1 MLRYFSVSTS
11 TWADKIELPT
21 DVFTGG
27 RALNVGVGGS
37 TTFQMEDPGV
47 AEAVTKTAI
56 TPLERVLV
64 AEEDGN
70 AVYAGMIYEVDE
82 DPDESTVTVKH
93 HDAAWWILAR
103 RYLLSSRGAGAP
115 KGAPIVWTNRT
126 LASLA
131 FLIVDKGLDGGP
143 ADRYHM
149 PIVLTADVAGTESRT
164 YEGFKFIT
172 VEDAL
177 QEIINSDGGPFV
189 DFDVHWNDGKLEWGM
204 RAGGLTPVETANALW
219 EWDGTAAKRELFR
232 PKLNT
237 NAEKVSNLVIGTG
250 EGSGEDLMAAS
261 ASSFAGSTYPA
272 LEKVES
278 FQDMH
283 SAQQLQGRTT
293 AELNAHNEPTQQLSF
308 EIPIGG
314 AVKLGD
320 FILGGTCRVK
330 TNKFLFLGSDWIN
343 WRLIQYDFNHEWITL
358 HMQQIGG

>member
-1 MLRYFSVSTS
+1 MLRFFSVSTS
-11 TWADKIELPT
+11 TWADKIELPAA
-21 DVFTGG
+21 DFKAG
-27 RALNVGVGGS
+27 RALNAGVGGS
-37 TTFQMEDPGV
+37 ATFQMEDPGV
-47 AEAVTKTAI
+47 AEVVTKAAI

-82 DPDESTVTVKH
+82 DPDAGTITVNH
-93 HDAAWWILAR
+93 HDAVWWIMAR
-103 RYLLSSRGAGAP
+103 RHLLNVRGAGAP
-115 KGAPIVWTNRT
+115 KGTPIVWTNQT

-131 FLIVDKGLDGGP
+131 YLIVAKGLVGDP
-143 ADRYHM
+143 SSRYDM
-149 PIVLTADVAGTESRT
+149 PIVLTASVAGAESRT

-177 QEIINSDGGPFV
+177 QEVIKAGSGPFV
-189 DFDVHWNDGKLEWGM
+189 DFDVHWNAGYLEWGM
-204 RAGGLTPVETANALW
+204 RAGGLTPGETEEALW

-261 ASSFAGSTYPA
+261 AQSFAGSAYPA

-283 SAQQLQGRTT
+283 NAQQLQSRTT

-308 EIPIGG
+308 EIPVGG
-314 AVKLGD
+314 TVKLGD

-330 TNKFLFLGSDWIN
+330 INKVLFLDHDWIN
-343 WRLIQYDFNHEWITL
+343 WRLIQYDFDREWITL